1 MSRLMPCLCVV
12 AALSLTPS
20 VGIQALS
27 GEALVRALQR
37 GGYILVVRH
46 ASSPREAPDAAT
58 ANADNVNRERQ
69 LDQNG
74 RATATAMGAALRAL
88 HIPIGEVLTSPTY
101 RARETARL
109 AELPDPHPQTEL
121 GDGGQSMQ
129 GVAPLQTKWLSQRV
143 TRFPHGANAVLVTH
157 APNMLAAFPQWT
169 SGLAD
174 GETLV
179 LGPDGKGGTT
189 LVARIKIE
197 DWPRLE
203 NEGG

>member
-101 RARETARL
+101 RAWETARL

-121 GDGGQSMQ
+121 G
-129 GVAPLQTKWLSQRV
+129 
-143 TRFPHGANAVLVTH
+143 
-157 APNMLAAFPQWT
+157 
-169 SGLAD
+169 
-174 GETLV
+174 
-179 LGPDGKGGTT
+179 
-189 LVARIKIE
+189 
-197 DWPRLE
+197 
-203 NEGG
+203 